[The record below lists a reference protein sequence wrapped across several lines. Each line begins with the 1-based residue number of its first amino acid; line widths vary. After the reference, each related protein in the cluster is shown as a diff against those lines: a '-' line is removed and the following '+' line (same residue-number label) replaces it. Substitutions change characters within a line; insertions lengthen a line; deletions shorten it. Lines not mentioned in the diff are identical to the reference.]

1 MCIYTNTQPASRL
14 NSQEK
19 EKITMNENRKPPP
32 YPHHHHQQQHHI
44 TITNDYDN
52 TVTHASN
59 KNYSKK
65 NTQLTRTKSVKE
77 TMAETAK
84 SVKKKVGKQLN

>member
-1 MCIYTNTQPASRL
+1 MHYIYTTRYPPKLIR
-14 NSQEK
+14 K
-19 EKITMNENRKPPP
+19 GKKMTMNENRKPPS
-32 YPHHHHQQQHHI
+32 YPHQHHQRQQHHI

-59 KNYSKK
+59 KNYPKK